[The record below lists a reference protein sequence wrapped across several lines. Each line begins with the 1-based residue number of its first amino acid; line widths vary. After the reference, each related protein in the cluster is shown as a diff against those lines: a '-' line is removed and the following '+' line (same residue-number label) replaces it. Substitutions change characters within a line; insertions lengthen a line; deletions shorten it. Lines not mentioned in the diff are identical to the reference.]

1 MPIPVLNDK
10 QMVALK
16 SVLNGGKVINLTGGS
31 AKNTRLPT
39 MPEEGSTTIN
49 VGSSYNG
56 PFAVHKVGEVM
67 VDISSGEIIPSES
80 GTISAALVTVKNGII
95 TVGDSSW
102 WTTAGPADTSALAI
116 PLPENYTLYL
126 VNSFTSEPAYPHYNN
141 GYEFKALLGAPL
153 IHDDVSYTRLAKN
166 EGGVVKQIQY
176 GDITDLPQFHIPVSA
191 SSASFANS
199 ARYHGHFAVDFT
211 PNAGVVIDSESQ
223 VASCKIYIGNN
234 LSDKMGYGENHHV
247 PLGGYVVQGDKH
259 VAVTDEIMSFTVD
272 FSSNTNPD
280 TYNVYLYK
288 DNTSSSFKYA
298 VLPRQYTP
306 GQVPLDRAMFG
317 QTFYTQL
324 ATVRVWRDY
333 AGVDDQ
339 GNYIF
344 NYSSSVVQ
352 TQFGDVVDC
361 DYGYDD
367 DYLGAFHVR
376 INSNSLVNNDGVISG
391 TFDVHDDYA
400 VPTLED
406 ITGSAGKIIQGA
418 NRTLVSG
425 GLNIPF
431 KYYTAY
437 DLNPTNV
444 YLYEDV
450 NSTGDGRWKFFAV
463 DRILRD
469 HPEDIPFSGFCTR
482 IATIGGLG
490 IGKAVERQ
498 QQYGDIVDVSVGGS
512 TTIVHSSSIT
522 SNIIHSSSVYS
533 STINVTST
541 INSSSIVALEYM
553 GAFAVSGSTNSEQLF
568 IASCVDA
575 QGRATGVA
583 GYVINGDSRTAVSE
597 PAPFE
602 MIDGAR
608 VYLVGSTDGTTYEIV
623 NMANGGTPTVEEG
636 QFFTQIAYKS
646 GGSIYQTQ
654 YGDVVCPNV
663 GGEGG
668 TGDMRAPYFPLLSG
682 DENLLH
688 PCCTYTASADGWV
701 KIATLS
707 SGYCCAIYVT
717 VNGTKYKQGLG
728 VGNGGMA
735 WYIYVR
741 KNNQFYV
748 DAPIGSTRVWFDAE
762 CTPAKYAASN
772 DVDLYP
778 VRELAQSTV
787 NLKNSAA
794 SYYNYALS
802 AINSAS
808 AGADRA
814 ESCYTYASNAGIQ
827 AVACYNDAVQKTT
840 YQAASET
847 MDAGDVWSGRM
858 SNYVDSVYQCAQA
871 VSSGGSSAAG
881 RSDTVSEY
889 ADSANAYYT
898 STSDANSVLVTL
910 GIAGGT
916 VYVDMAS
923 SASYEADDYRT
934 NIDGLIA
941 SGETISANSAAAVQ
955 TRYNTISAYASAVGD
970 SRNSAWDVIN
980 EMPH

>member
-1 MPIPVLNDK
+1 MGKIPVLNDT
-10 QMVALK
+10 QSERLK
-16 SVLNGGKVINLTGGS
+16 HLLSQNKIDLTKRGGS
-31 AKNTRLPT
+31 STRLPT
-39 MPEEGSTTIN
+39 MPEEPETVIS
-49 VGSSYNG
+49 GSSYKG
-56 PFAVHKVGEVM
+56 PFAVISVGTTM
-67 VDISSGEIIPSES
+67 VEIDGSTITPSES
-80 GTISAALVTVKNGII
+80 GTVPAIMAKVSSGAIVIADNRTSKGLTQSSIAIPEDYSLYMLNYLSISTSAPYGSSAFAAISGAPPHWDNIVFTKLADNRGGVLKQVQHGEITNLGAHAKEADYASSAGYANSAGYWGHFKVCFAHLVWNDN
-95 TVGDSSW
+95 VGDYTLASTDGSTIIRTDDPHHDW
-102 WTTAGPADTSALAI
+102 ITIDSHTGAASGGLWIGNTFETIIGDGSAGEIIKGDKHIPIDADFI
-116 PLPENYTLYL
+116 PLSFNIVSGAKVFIYEDLEDSSFKYLALDKAIAYSSADEIFSSCFYTELADVAVKYL
-126 VNSFTSEPAYPHYNN
+126 
-141 GYEFKALLGAPL
+141 
-153 IHDDVSYTRLAKN
+153 YTRTS
-166 EGGVVKQIQY
+166 GGTSFNVYEATLKQAQY
-176 GDITDLPQFHIPVSA
+176 GDI
-191 SSASFANS
+191 
-199 ARYHGHFAVDFT
+199 
-211 PNAGVVIDSESQ
+211 
-223 VASCKIYIGNN
+223 IY
-234 LSDKMGYGENHHV
+234 
-247 PLGGYVVQGDKH
+247 
-259 VAVTDEIMSFTVD
+259 
-272 FSSNTNPD
+272 
-280 TYNVYLYK
+280 
-288 DNTSSSFKYA
+288 
-298 VLPRQYTP
+298 
-306 GQVPLDRAMFG
+306 
-317 QTFYTQL
+317 
-324 ATVRVWRDY
+324 
-333 AGVDDQ
+333 
-339 GNYIF
+339 
-344 NYSSSVVQ
+344 
-352 TQFGDVVDC
+352 
-361 DYGYDD
+361 
-367 DYLGAFHVR
+367 
-376 INSNSLVNNDGVISG
+376 
-391 TFDVHDDYA
+391 
-400 VPTLED
+400 
-406 ITGSAGKIIQGA
+406 
-418 NRTLVSG
+418 
-425 GLNIPF
+425 
-431 KYYTAY
+431 
-437 DLNPTNV
+437 
-444 YLYEDV
+444 
-450 NSTGDGRWKFFAV
+450 
-463 DRILRD
+463 
-469 HPEDIPFSGFCTR
+469 
-482 IATIGGLG
+482 
-490 IGKAVERQ
+490 
-498 QQYGDIVDVSVGGS
+498 GGS
-512 TTIVHSSSIT
+512 TVINSSSIYSSTIVHSSSIT
-522 SNIIHSSSVYS
+522 SDIHTSTVYSSSVYSSSIYS

-583 GYVINGDSRTAVSE
+583 GYVIDGDTWTAVPE
-597 PAPFE
+597 PEPFP

-623 NMANGGTPTVEEG
+623 NVANGGTPEVEEG

-646 GGSIYQTQ
+646 GGSVYQTQ
-654 YGDVVCPNV
+654 YGDVIYPSV
-663 GGEGG
+663 GGGG
-668 TGDMRAPYFPLLSG
+668 TGDMRPPYFPLLSG

-762 CTPAKYAASN
+762 CTPAKYAASD

-778 VRELAQSTV
+778 VRTLAQSTV

-794 SYYNYALS
+794 SYYNSALS

-827 AVACYNDAVQKTT
+827 AVACYNEAVQKPT
-840 YQAASET
+840 YNEASAT
-847 MDAGDVWSGRM
+847 MDEGNVWSGRM
-858 SNYVDSVYQCAQA
+858 SDYVDSVYQCAQA

-898 STSDANSVLVTL
+898 STSNANSVLVTL

-923 SASYEADDYRT
+923 SASDEADDYRT

-941 SGETISANSAAAVQ
+941 SGETISANSAATVQ